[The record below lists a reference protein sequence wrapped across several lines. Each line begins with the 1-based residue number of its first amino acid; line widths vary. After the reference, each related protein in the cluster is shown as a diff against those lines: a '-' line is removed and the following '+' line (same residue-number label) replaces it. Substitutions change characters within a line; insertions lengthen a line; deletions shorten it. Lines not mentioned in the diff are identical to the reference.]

1 MKALNVIRYL
11 FTLILLCTLYT
22 PELEGLEHQRAQK
35 SLAGTELLELLL
47 NAFPDYSCHAQ
58 MEFVNR
64 KKFLKIIH
72 STENFNQSMSTKIE
86 DVPLLRVFANEGR
99 NFYIEMQNFTEI
111 HVYAESIKEPY
122 HLNILSR
129 F

>member
-1 MKALNVIRYL
+1 MLSRITAAMLKWNL
-11 FTLILLCTLYT
+11 LI
-22 PELEGLEHQRAQK
+22 
-35 SLAGTELLELLL
+35 
-47 NAFPDYSCHAQ
+47 
-58 MEFVNR
+58 V

-129 F
+129 VQQSQKSKPLKTKGVWRNGQEFLRDYILSQQRQWTPSSSNQFEIP